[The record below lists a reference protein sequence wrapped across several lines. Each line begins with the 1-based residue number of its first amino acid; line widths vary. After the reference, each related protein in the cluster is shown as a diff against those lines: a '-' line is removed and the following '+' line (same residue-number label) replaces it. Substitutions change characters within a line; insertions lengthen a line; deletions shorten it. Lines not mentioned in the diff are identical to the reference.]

1 MTAARSKSGW
11 VDQNGRSIRSVPAV
25 RGAAR
30 RQLAAWRAVSPMP
43 DGVGARNR
51 SRRRRRRTRCRD
63 VWKSVRPVP
72 ADREDRRRRHGDRLA
87 RTPGTPDPPRRRAQG
102 REAGRRLRSS
112 AVAVR
117 LRAAGPG
124 DPQSPAHRHGV
135 RRRSRRRRPAVLRD
149 GVRGGAADHGV
160 RRSARASDP
169 RAARIIPAGLRS
181 GRARPSEGRAPPRPE
196 ARQHPRQRP

>member
-1 MTAARSKSGW
+1 MADRSAACPRC
-11 VDQNGRSIRSVPAV
+11 
-25 RGAAR
+25 
-30 RQLAAWRAVSPMP
+30 
-43 DGVGARNR
+43 GARLADN
-51 SRRRRRRTRCRD
+51 SPLGGLCPRCLMGLALETEADGAGDAPGVETSGRVFGPYRLIEKIGEGGMGI
-63 VWKSVRPVP
+63 VW
-72 ADREDRRRRHGDRLA
+72 LA
-87 RTPGTPDPPRRRAQG
+87 RQEQPDPPRRRAQG